1 MAGGGLAVWS
11 SGPAT
16 PRTKTTRADLIAAAA
31 LLTLAAGLGA
41 VVFWQRLSITADGI
55 RLYGDYDT
63 ADLSWYAGVAAEA
76 SHTVPPTA
84 SYYSGHQLNAAY
96 YAHLVLAMIH
106 RFCDV
111 PILSM
116 FLPLWLADIRCVGGP
131 DCVCPGTVGG
141 N

>member
-1 MAGGGLAVWS
+1 
-11 SGPAT
+11 
-16 PRTKTTRADLIAAAA
+16 AAAA

-116 FLPLWLADIRCVGGP
+116 FFRYGWADIRCVGGP
-131 DCVCPGTVGG
+131 DCVCPGSVGG
-141 N
+141 SHGRGGSRRRPHARG